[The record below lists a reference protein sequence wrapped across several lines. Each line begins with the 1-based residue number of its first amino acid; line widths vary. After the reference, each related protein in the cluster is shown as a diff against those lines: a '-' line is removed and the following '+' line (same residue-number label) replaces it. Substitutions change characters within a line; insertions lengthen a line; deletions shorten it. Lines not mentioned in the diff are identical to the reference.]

1 MYFHLQVMTGAI
13 IRKIVLLLFAI
24 SNWPVHANSATCEL
38 DKRFGLIAAFDQLAS
53 QLNLSSKAD
62 QLAFELAEV
71 EYAASQRAI
80 SEYPLDLRYQSTAGR
95 SRAGSEFDTPSFASS
110 GNTLSGSVDLTPGQH
125 GLSTEISRAQTEISR
140 IKVSQQKIM
149 SRVNVLKT
157 LTQIAEAGEI
167 LAIYG
172 LEQQVASDRLAFY
185 EKRLELGDS
194 VQSQMADFVTRVRE
208 IGDRQRSAEVRR
220 VTLATSIDLMPDAF
234 QTLPEWSTELDAF
247 KPTYCESKSFQSVLA
262 QEQTE
267 LSSMLRSRAFRN
279 RLPSFEGGISISQ
292 ERARQRET
300 WDSQVSITLEV
311 PLYSGNSLSN
321 AERDAEDQLALSRV
335 RADLLARLDRESSVR
350 QYSIEEIYHQS
361 LMAQLERLSGVRK
374 KIAEL
379 LKRQQMG
386 QSVYEELT
394 DNMLEE
400 LKVRESIVRL
410 QSEAILSWLDFMAD
424 QYE

>member
-1 MYFHLQVMTGAI
+1 MYFHLQIMNELNITKI
-13 IRKIVLLLFAI
+13 ILLLLAI
-24 SNWPVHANSATCEL
+24 SNWPVHANSATCKL
-38 DKRFGLIAAFDQLAS
+38 DERFEMIGAFDQLAS
-53 QLNLSSKAD
+53 RLSLSSKAD
-62 QLAFELAEV
+62 QLALELAQV
-71 EYAASQRAI
+71 EYVASQRAI
-80 SEYPLDLRYQSTAGR
+80 SEYPVDLSYQSTAGR
-95 SRAGSEFDTPSFASS
+95 SKAGSEFDTSSYASS
-110 GNTLSGSVDLTPGQH
+110 SNTLSGSVDLTPGKH
-125 GLSTEISRAQTEISR
+125 SLNTEISRAQAEIER
-140 IKVSQQKIM
+140 VKVLQQQIVN
-149 SRVNVLKT
+149 RVNVLKT

-172 LEQQVASDRLAFY
+172 LEYQVAVDRLAFY

-194 VQSQMADFVTRVRE
+194 VQSQMSDFVTRVRE

-220 VTLATSIDLMPDAF
+220 VTLATSIDLMPDAL
-234 QTLPEWSTELDAF
+234 QALPKWSSELGAF
-247 KPTYCESKSFQSVLA
+247 APTYCESKSFQSVLA
-262 QEQTE
+262 QEQTK

-279 RLPSFEGGISISQ
+279 RLPALEGGVSIAQ
-292 ERARQRET
+292 ERARRRES
-300 WDSQVSITLEV
+300 WDSQGSITLQV

-321 AERDAEDQLALSRV
+321 SERDAEDQLALSRV

-361 LMAQLERLSGVRK
+361 LIAQVDRLSGVRN
-374 KIAEL
+374 KISEL

-410 QSEAILSWLDFMAD
+410 QSEAMLSWLDFMAD